1 MSSESQPSPETAD
14 GGLEFKIAFFE
25 VSFWMG
31 YVEGAIRITI
41 NLLVSLMMFF
51 IFFLIVA
58 GLMKIAR
65 IIMRN
70 PKRPMDP
77 AIQPFVLLSLK
88 LILWLQI
95 IPIVIGQI
103 GIDIDSML
111 AVISAVALAVGIA
124 LKPMV
129 ENFIM
134 GMVLTIQKFYVS
146 ADIVDIAGV
155 RGKVRKIMALH
166 TVVDQPDGNVIYV
179 PNSKIFSTSI
189 VNYSEAGRARVDVG
203 TFMLSHSVDL
213 TTARS
218 EMLAALKAVELVL
231 ASPEPAMIITD
242 ISPHGIAVAARVWVE
257 PGKMAPAP
265 FAIRETVL
273 RQFRKGNVT
282 LSAFPTIKEGSG
294 SDSPWAGGGDDD
306 SASTEQILMMA
317 STMNA

>member
-111 AVISAVALAVGIA
+111 AVISAVALAAGIA
-124 LKPMV
+124 IKPMV

-134 GMVLTIQKFYVS
+134 GMVLTIQKYYNP
-146 ADIVDIAGV
+146 DEIVDVAGV
-155 RGKVRKIMALH
+155 KGKVRKIMASH
-166 TVVDQPDGNVIYV
+166 TVIDQPDGNVIYV
-179 PNSKIFSTSI
+179 PNSKIFSTHI
-189 VNYSEAGRARVDVG
+189 VNYSAAGRARLDVG
-203 TFMLSHSVDL
+203 QFVLSHGVDL
-213 TTARS
+213 TAART
-218 EMLAALKAVELVL
+218 EMLAALKTVDLVMTDP
-231 ASPEPAMIITD
+231 APAMIITE
-242 ISPHGIAVAARVWVE
+242 ISPHGIHVAARVWVA
-257 PGKMAPAP
+257 PGKLAPAP
-265 FAIRETVL
+265 FPIREAVL
-273 RQFRKGNVT
+273 RQLRKARLPLSQFPSIMEGNG
-282 LSAFPTIKEGSG
+282 L
-294 SDSPWAGGGDDD
+294 DSPSGGDGGHGGT
-306 SASTEQILMMA
+306 STEQILMMA
-317 STMNA
+317 STINA